1 MKLVR
6 FGPPGGERPG
16 LWLDAAPGMEGPA
29 VLDVNAMT
37 FDIADY
43 DAHFFAHGGPARLPA
58 LLREPRPVLLPARG
72 LRLGPPVARPTQLL
86 CLGKNYAEHAR
97 EFGGP
102 VPDRP
107 VIFAKAVSALA
118 GPHDDLALPADAG
131 RVDGEAELAVV
142 IGRRAR
148 GVTSETAM
156 AAVAGYTILN
166 DVTDRDLQKSGLQW
180 FMGKSADGFAPLGP
194 WMATPDEI
202 PDPHALRVFSRL
214 NGVAL
219 QEGTTADMLFRIPEI
234 LVYLTQ
240 RVTLEPGDIVA
251 TGTPSGI
258 GSARTPPLVLKSGDV
273 LETGVEGLGMQCARV
288 RRAP

>member
-6 FGPPGGERPG
+6 FGPPGEERPG
-16 LWLDAAPGMEGPA
+16 LWLDAAPGMEEPA
-29 VLDVNAMT
+29 VLDVNAMA
-37 FDIADY
+37 FDIADF
-43 DAHFFAHGGPARLPA
+43 DAHFFAHGGLARLPSLA
-58 LLREPRPVLLPARG
+58 GEERPVLVPACG
-72 LRLGPPVARPTQLL
+72 LRLGPPVARPAQLL

-118 GPHDDLALPADAG
+118 GPYDDLVLPPDAG

-142 IGRRAR
+142 MGRRAR
-148 GVTSETAM
+148 NLTLETAM
-156 AAVAGYTILN
+156 DAIAGYTLLN

-180 FMGKSADGFAPLGP
+180 FLGKSADGFAPLGP
-194 WMATPDEI
+194 WLVTPDEI
-202 PDPHALRVFSRL
+202 SDPHALRVYSRL
-214 NGVAL
+214 NGEPL

-240 RVTLEPGDIVA
+240 RVTLEPGDIIA

-258 GSARTPPLVLKSGDV
+258 GSARTPPRVLQPGDV
-273 LETGVEGLGMQCARV
+273 LETGVEGLGAQRARM
-288 RRAP
+288 RPAP